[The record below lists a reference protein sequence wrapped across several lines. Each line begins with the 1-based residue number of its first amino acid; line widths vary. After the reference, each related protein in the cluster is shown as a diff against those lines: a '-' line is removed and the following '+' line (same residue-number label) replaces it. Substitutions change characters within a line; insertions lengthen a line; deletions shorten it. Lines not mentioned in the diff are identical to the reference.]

1 MKLSTKGKYG
11 IKAMVDLA
19 LAYDEDSL
27 VNLGTLAD
35 SQGISEAY
43 LERILATLRNAGL
56 VESVRGAFGGYR
68 LLKAPS
74 NITVG
79 EILNTL
85 EGTTSIIGCVDSEKK
100 SKCGNVVFCSARPLW
115 LKLQSRIDEVL
126 NTTTLKDMA
135 DDYAAQLKSV
145 KK

>member
-56 VESVRGAFGGYR
+56 VESVRGASG
-68 LLKAPS
+68 A
-74 NITVG
+74 IV
-79 EILNTL
+79 
-85 EGTTSIIGCVDSEKK
+85 C
-100 SKCGNVVFCSARPLW
+100 
-115 LKLQSRIDEVL
+115 
-126 NTTTLKDMA
+126 
-135 DDYAAQLKSV
+135 
-145 KK
+145 

>member
-100 SKCGNVVFCSARPLW
+100 SKCDNAVFCSARPLW